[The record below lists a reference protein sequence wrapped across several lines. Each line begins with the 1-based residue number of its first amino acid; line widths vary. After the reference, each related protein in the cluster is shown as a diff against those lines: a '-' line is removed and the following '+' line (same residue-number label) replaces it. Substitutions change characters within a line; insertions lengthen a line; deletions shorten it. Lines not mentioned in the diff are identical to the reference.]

1 MEILK
6 TAREITMRVRYFPYS
21 KCLPAPSLLTLQ
33 HFSLG
38 SRPPCILASLP
49 DLCLEGCLNIVK
61 MRKKSPNFKLL
72 VAEHIVPRDTG
83 GKEGRKSREARQG
96 FFIKWK
102 LILK

>member
-49 DLCLEGCLNIVK
+49 DLCLKGCLNIVK
-61 MRKKSPNFKLL
+61 MRKKITKFLTL
-72 VAEHIVPRDTG
+72 G
-83 GKEGRKSREARQG
+83 C
-96 FFIKWK
+96 
-102 LILK
+102 